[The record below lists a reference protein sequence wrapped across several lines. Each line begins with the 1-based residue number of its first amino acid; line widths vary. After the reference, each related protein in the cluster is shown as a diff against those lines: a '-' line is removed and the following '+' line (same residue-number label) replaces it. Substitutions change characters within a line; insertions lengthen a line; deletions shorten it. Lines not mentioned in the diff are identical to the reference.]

1 MDNHMEI
8 NVGVMVV
15 REQIL
20 GKFVQRV
27 LEGWVM
33 SRLKK

>member
-1 MDNHMEI
+1 MDNHMEM
-8 NVGVMVV
+8 NVGVMGV